1 MGMVPLSNVFPS
13 SLVIVWGADD
23 IFFQVTVVPALIVN
37 IAGLKP
43 KLPSL
48 LVMIVTV

>member
-1 MGMVPLSNVFPS
+1 MGTVPLSNVFPS
-13 SLVIVWGADD
+13 SLVIVWGADV

-37 IAGLKP
+37 VTGLKA